1 MDGVSAALA
10 SVGSQFRFADALDI
24 LAVAALLYFGL
35 SRLKGTRALQIVFGL
50 VVLGVVY
57 LAAQGW
63 RMNTL
68 AWLLESFFASIV
80 IVIVVLFQN
89 EIRRALALVGSNP
102 LTGGSPRE
110 REHLLDELVKTAI
123 SLSAKRVGALIV
135 LERRNSLKA
144 YIEKGVPLLAV
155 PTRELLISVFMPFSP
170 IHDGAVIISGG
181 QVAASRC
188 FLPLAS
194 NPRLEKVLGTRH
206 RAALGITEETDAV
219 VIVVSEETGG
229 ITVAQEGNLS
239 PRLDGGQLRDLL
251 ARLMAGEHA
260 GARKAWKER
269 LGLARLVR

>member
-1 MDGVSAALA
+1 MEGLNPALA
-10 SVGSQFRFADALDI
+10 TAGAQFRLVDAVDI
-24 LAVAALLYFGL
+24 LGVAALLYFGL

-63 RMNTL
+63 QLNTL

-102 LTGGSPRE
+102 LTGSSPRE
-110 REHLLDELVKTAI
+110 REHLMEEMVKAAA
-123 SLSAKRVGALIV
+123 SLSAKRIGALIV

-144 YIEKGVPLLAV
+144 YIEKGLPLQAV
-155 PTRELLISVFMPFSP
+155 PTKELLLSIFMPFSP
-170 IHDGAVIISGG
+170 VHDGAVIVSGG
-181 QVAASRC
+181 LVAAARC
-188 FLPLAS
+188 FLPLAA

-219 VIVVSEETGG
+219 VIVVSEETGA
-229 ITVAQEGNLS
+229 ITVAQEGHLS
-239 PRLDGGQLRDLL
+239 PRMDAGELRSLL
-251 ARLMAGEHA
+251 ARTLA
-260 GARKAWKER
+260 GAAAGRRKGWKER
-269 LGLARLVR
+269 IGLARLAR